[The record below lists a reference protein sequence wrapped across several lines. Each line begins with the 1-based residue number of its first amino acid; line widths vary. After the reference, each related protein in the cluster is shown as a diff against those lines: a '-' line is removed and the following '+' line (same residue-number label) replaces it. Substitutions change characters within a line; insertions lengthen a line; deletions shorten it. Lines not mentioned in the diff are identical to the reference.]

1 MASIE
6 RVQRLLRLV
15 GLLQSG
21 RNFNSVQ
28 LADICQVS
36 RRTVFRDIKTLQVSG
51 VSVRFDENKQ
61 GYSLPPTSFLP
72 PAELTLEETIS
83 LLLLCHELGGQ
94 TGGVPFQH
102 PTRSAAL
109 KLLSNLPRHLRDYV
123 GEITASM
130 EVGHNPHNRLD
141 EAKPFYQQLL
151 DALAD
156 SRQIRIAYDSLFEQ
170 QKISTLLS
178 PYRVFFHRR
187 SWYVVGRSSLHRAV
201 RTFNVG
207 RILKAELLD
216 SLYEI
221 PPRFSLDR
229 HFGNAWS
236 MIREPGQRHHVV
248 VRFQP
253 LVARNVSEVNW
264 HKTQETVWNDDGTL
278 DFHVTVDGLSEIMWW
293 ILGYGRHAE
302 VLRPTTLRERIQE
315 QIAAMRETY
324 ADKPATSGSQTPKR
338 KP

>member
-1 MASIE
+1 VASIE
-6 RVQRLLRLV
+6 RVQRLLNLV

-21 RNFNSVQ
+21 RNFNSAQ

-36 RRTVFRDIKTLQVSG
+36 RRTVFRDIKTLQESG
-51 VSVRFDENKQ
+51 VSVSFDEEKQ
-61 GYSLPPTSFLP
+61 GYSLPQTSFLP

-102 PTRSAAL
+102 PARSAAL

-123 GEITASM
+123 GELTASM
-130 EVGHNPHNRLD
+130 AVGPNPHNPLD

-151 DALAD
+151 DALAED
-156 SRQIRIAYDSLFEQ
+156 RQIRIGYDSLFEQ
-170 QKISTLLS
+170 KEISTLLS

-207 RILKAELLD
+207 RILKAETLD
-216 SLYEI
+216 STYET

-236 MIREPGQRHHVV
+236 MIREPGERHDVI
-248 VRFQP
+248 VRFQS
-253 LVARNVSEVNW
+253 LVARNVAEINW
-264 HKTQETVWNDDGTL
+264 HKTQNTVWNDDGTL
-278 DFHVTVDGLSEIMWW
+278 DFQVTVDGLGEIMWW
-293 ILGYGRHAE
+293 ILGYGKHAE
-302 VLRPTTLRERIQE
+302 VIRPTALRKRIQE
-315 QIAAMRETY
+315 QISAMQKTY
-324 ADKPATSGSQTPKR
+324 AGKTPKAETKTRKR